1 MSFDPFWFCS
11 WKVLLAFWICCFQ
24 KHQGRFLL
32 LLGIWRIKDK
42 TLNSH
47 FDFHF
52 SKKIRAY
59 VSSLPFPPLC
69 PSLPPRMWNWL
80 GIAHPY
86 GSISNSSCT
95 GYQILCLLVPG
106 SKSSADLWT
115 SVQKKKKKPGV
126 WRKDAPLW
134 IKSLHQLLSP
144 QKRPGPLNAL
154 FKF

>member
-52 SKKIRAY
+52 SKKNTGLSFFSAIPPPVQAFPLVCGIGLVLPIHMAASLIALVQGIRYCAFWCQ
-59 VSSLPFPPLC
+59 VQS
-69 PSLPPRMWNWL
+69 
-80 GIAHPY
+80 
-86 GSISNSSCT
+86 
-95 GYQILCLLVPG
+95 QVPIYEP
-106 SKSSADLWT
+106 
-115 SVQKKKKKPGV
+115 VYKKKKKPGV